1 MGSSQQFSLR
11 WNNYL
16 KHITCAFDTLR
27 TEEDLVDV
35 NFRDLFKENPC
46 QHPVIIFR
54 NVKFDD
60 LAALVDFMYQ
70 GEVNVVQEQLASFLT
85 TAELLAVQGLTDGSG
100 KDNDSLVEDDMDIP
114 NEPEIQ
120 LQNTSSKTTDNKR
133 MKSPLSPMPYHA
145 VDLQPDAP
153 PSKRRKCR
161 ENANANAE
169 KAASNAVS
177 AKDSESKTSE
187 SQTTTGS
194 DPVEIIPL
202 MPNLKLEMPEYLVQD
217 GSSCSYED
225 QSLGDGSLNKIGI
238 EDTSSNT
245 PDHDQKPDISQTF
258 YSSSQSTSDTL
269 DLKHQSADVGH
280 LLSKPSTSGE
290 RLTQEAVQERAGD
303 TAGGGGG
310 GSGGVSATAGHV
322 SDDDEYGGRSED
334 AELLFRC
341 RICLKGFKHPMS
353 LTLHK
358 DLHTGQTRCPI
369 CQRIFSRS
377 YDMKSHLLRIHK
389 CTLSV
394 DAKLS
399 FASDDRSLRAE
410 SEHDTTTTAN
420 TSIGIHR
427 SMEQQQEQR
436 LEQLTT
442 TRRGDHRQ
450 QNEYTRRGRSKTL
463 HDVTGRWVCDVCG
476 RVYNLIRRNK
486 FIESHARTPAWS
498 LHSPGS
504 FCDKCGITF
513 TTQHALLRHVTSKHE
528 EPRTSTAYCNICKRF
543 FKTKW
548 SLATHTSKYHRN

>member
-35 NFRDLFKENPC
+35 TLSCEGKRIRAHKMLLSACSTYFRDLFKENPC

-85 TAELLAVQGLTDGSG
+85 TAELLAVQGLTDGTG
-100 KDNDSLVEDDMDIP
+100 KDNDSLVER
-114 NEPEIQ
+114 N
-120 LQNTSSKTTDNKR
+120 
-133 MKSPLSPMPYHA
+133 KSPSSPMPYHA

-161 ENANANAE
+161 ENANTNAD
-169 KAASNAVS
+169 KTISNALS
-177 AKDSESKTSE
+177 AKDSENKTSE
-187 SQTTTGS
+187 NQSTTGS

-217 GSSCSYED
+217 GSSCSYEE
-225 QSLGDGSLNKIGI
+225 QSLGDSSLNKIGI

-245 PDHDQKPDISQTF
+245 PDHDQKPDITQTF
-258 YSSSQSTSDTL
+258 YSSNQSTSDSL
-269 DLKHQSADVGH
+269 DLKHQTTDVGH

-290 RLTQEAVQERAGD
+290 RLTQEAVQVNSFITVMLYSSLPTVLRYKYLVTLVRVAIMCFVLFLQERAGD

-310 GSGGVSATAGHV
+310 SAGPATADLV
-322 SDDDEYGGRSED
+322 SDDDYGQSTD
-334 AELLFRC
+334 TELLFRC
-341 RICLKGFKHPMS
+341 RICWKGFKHPMS

-377 YDMKSHLLRIHK
+377 YDMKAHLLRIHK
-389 CTLSV
+389 CTFSV
-394 DAKLS
+394 DAKLN
-399 FASDDRSLRAE
+399 FR
-410 SEHDTTTTAN
+410 
-420 TSIGIHR
+420 
-427 SMEQQQEQR
+427 
-436 LEQLTT
+436 
-442 TRRGDHRQ
+442 
-450 QNEYTRRGRSKTL
+450 K
-463 HDVTGRWVCDVCG
+463 
-476 RVYNLIRRNK
+476 
-486 FIESHARTPAWS
+486 
-498 LHSPGS
+498 
-504 FCDKCGITF
+504 
-513 TTQHALLRHVTSKHE
+513 
-528 EPRTSTAYCNICKRF
+528 
-543 FKTKW
+543 
-548 SLATHTSKYHRN
+548 